1 MRFQLYSSLYSA
13 SPTTTWKKGMKIRN
27 DDPDVLDTFIRD
39 ENEGSIIMSLISQLR
54 CVSLLG
60 RLARRRHDRP

>member
-1 MRFQLYSSLYSA
+1 
-13 SPTTTWKKGMKIRN
+13 MKIRN

-60 RLARRRHDRP
+60 HLAHRRHDRP